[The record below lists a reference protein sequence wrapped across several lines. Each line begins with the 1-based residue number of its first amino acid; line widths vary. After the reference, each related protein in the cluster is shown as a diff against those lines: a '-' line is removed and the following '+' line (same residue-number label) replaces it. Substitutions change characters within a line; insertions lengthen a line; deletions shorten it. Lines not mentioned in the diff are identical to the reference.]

1 MAFGHAAAPASAGA
15 RKGDGS
21 AGDIARHLWQSRWL
35 YLFLL
40 PTVILYS
47 AYTIWPILA
56 SIRYSL
62 LDWNGFDSDGVFIG
76 LANYS
81 ELASD
86 PQFWNAF
93 ANTLKFLVLAVP
105 LRVGLALVLAVA
117 LNDPR
122 LPFVRIMR
130 TALFLPVVTTGA
142 IVGVV
147 MRFVLDPTGGP
158 INVALLDSGLL
169 ERPVNFLGQA
179 SLALYSAVAIWVWK
193 WLGVTLIYWL
203 AALQT
208 IPKDLYEA
216 ASIDGAGRV
225 EQFRYVTIPLLVP
238 FLIIIT
244 LLTAVEATNVFDLLL
259 TLTGGGPFYAT
270 EVIDIF
276 VYRQAFA
283 ANIPR
288 LGYASAAALF
298 FGACIVLLA
307 ALQMIVRWHLRRR
320 AGEAR

>member
-1 MAFGHAAAPASAGA
+1 MTAESDVGPEPIGASVG
-15 RKGDGS
+15 RGD
-21 AGDIARHLWQSRWL
+21 ATRFAKQLWRDRWL

-40 PTVILYS
+40 PTVVLYS
-47 AYTIWPILA
+47 AYTLWPILA
-56 SIRYSL
+56 SVGYSL
-62 LDWNGFDSDGVFIG
+62 LDWNGFDSEGTFIG
-76 LANYS
+76 FANYL
-81 ELASD
+81 ELAGD

-93 ANTLKFLVLAVP
+93 KNTLIFLVLAVP
-105 LRVGLALVLAVA
+105 FRVGLALVLAII

-122 LPFVRIMR
+122 LPFARIFR

-158 INVALLDSGLL
+158 INVALLESGLL
-169 ERPVNFLGQA
+169 DRPVNFLGQA
-179 SLALYSAVAIWVWK
+179 SLALYSAVGIWVWK
-193 WLGVTLIYWL
+193 WLGVTLIYWI

-208 IPKDLYEA
+208 IPKELYEA
-216 ASIDGAGRV
+216 ALMDGAGRV
-225 EQFRYVTIPLLVP
+225 AQLRYITLPLLVP
-238 FLIIIT
+238 FLVIIT
-244 LLTAVEATNVFDLLL
+244 LITAVEATNVFDLLL
-259 TLTGGGPFYAT
+259 TLTDGGPFYAT

-298 FGACIVLLA
+298 FGVCIILLA
-307 ALQMIVRWHLRRR
+307 ILQLIVRRPLRRR
-320 AGEAR
+320 IGET

>member
-1 MAFGHAAAPASAGA
+1 VATEISAAAPAIAGA
-15 RKGDGS
+15 R
-21 AGDIARHLWQSRWL
+21 AGGGIGGRLWRDRWV
-35 YLFLL
+35 YAFLT
-40 PTVILYS
+40 PTLLLYS
-47 AYTIWPILA
+47 AYTLWPILA
-56 SIRYSL
+56 SAHYSL
-62 LDWNGFDSDGVFIG
+62 LDWNGFDSEGTFVG
-76 LANYS
+76 LANYV
-81 ELASD
+81 ELMGD

-93 ANTLKFLVLAVP
+93 RTTLVFLVLAVP
-105 LRVGLALVLAVA
+105 LRVGLALVLAIV
-117 LNDPR
+117 LNDSR
-122 LPFVRIMR
+122 LPFARLFR
-130 TALFLPVVTTGA
+130 TAIFLPVVTTGA

-158 INVALLDSGLL
+158 INVALVDSGLL
-169 ERPVNFLGQA
+169 DRPVNFLGQA
-179 SLALYSAVAIWVWK
+179 GLALYSAVGIWVWK

-216 ASIDGAGRV
+216 ARIDGAGRI
-225 EQFRYVTIPLLVP
+225 ELFGYVTLPLLVP

-244 LLTAVEATNVFDLLL
+244 LITAVEATNVFDLLL

-276 VYRQAFA
+276 IYRQAFA

-298 FGACIVLLA
+298 FGLCIVLLA
-307 ALQMIVRWHLRRR
+307 AAQIIVRGALRRR
-320 AGEAR
+320 LGTV